1 VIFEFTRESVL
12 EGKDVLCISDA
23 QADYAGVV
31 VDIGFLFSQQ
41 DSFKLKQVSACCL
54 IVLCRWKNLLLFKLE
69 KVELVE
75 LDCDL
80 PEIKA

>member
-54 IVLCRWKNLLLFKLE
+54 IVLCRWKKSSFIQARKSRASGTGL
-69 KVELVE
+69 
-75 LDCDL
+75 
-80 PEIKA
+80 